1 MSRRPRPDEP
11 PIPRPDPR
19 AGEALYLQ
27 VVHAIEEGIRAGRLR
42 VGERLP
48 AERTLAADLGV
59 SRTTVTGAYQ
69 ELEARGLLRGHVGR
83 GTVVVGAPAGS
94 RRAALPWAQ
103 RASALAL
110 RAVPLSFGIPRPRA
124 DVIAFDSGWP
134 DPTLYPIEALEGFLD
149 RLPGRGTADLYLS
162 APPSGDPHLRETL
175 VGWLASRGIQ
185 TEPDR
190 VLITS
195 GAQQGINVLARAFV
209 APGDVVLTEST
220 TFQCAL
226 VALRWAGAEVV
237 GVPIDHEGIQPD
249 ALEEALERYRP
260 KLVYLIPTFHNPT
273 GAVLGRER
281 RRRVLELSARYRVPV
296 VESDLYSEISFEEP
310 PPPSLK
316 ALDAGEV
323 VIYMGSFSK
332 IAVPGLRV
340 GWVVAPPD
348 AMEAITA
355 AKEFVDLHS
364 PALTQRLA
372 AAFIG
377 SPHLERHLAVL
388 RAECRIRRDQL
399 VTSLHEHCPDLR
411 YRIPAGGYYLWA
423 QLPAPLTTAEL
434 LPEAGEHGVAIRPGP
449 QFAAGGGGHDHIR
462 LCFASLPPRAIAEG
476 IRRLGQAL
484 QAARRR
490 LDGSGRRPAAV
501 SVV

>member
-1 MSRRPRPDEP
+1 
-11 PIPRPDPR
+11 
-19 AGEALYLQ
+19 
-27 VVHAIEEGIRAGRLR
+27 
-42 VGERLP
+42 
-48 AERTLAADLGV
+48 
-59 SRTTVTGAYQ
+59 
-69 ELEARGLLRGHVGR
+69 
-83 GTVVVGAPAGS
+83 
-94 RRAALPWAQ
+94 
-103 RASALAL
+103 
-110 RAVPLSFGIPRPRA
+110 
-124 DVIAFDSGWP
+124 
-134 DPTLYPIEALEGFLD
+134 
-149 RLPGRGTADLYLS
+149 
-162 APPSGDPHLRETL
+162 
-175 VGWLASRGIQ
+175 
-185 TEPDR
+185 
-190 VLITS
+190 
-195 GAQQGINVLARAFV
+195 
-209 APGDVVLTEST
+209 
-220 TFQCAL
+220 
-226 VALRWAGAEVV
+226 
-237 GVPIDHEGIQPD
+237 
-249 ALEEALERYRP
+249 
-260 KLVYLIPTFHNPT
+260 
-273 GAVLGRER
+273 
-281 RRRVLELSARYRVPV
+281 
-296 VESDLYSEISFEEP
+296 
-310 PPPSLK
+310 
-316 ALDAGEV
+316 
-323 VIYMGSFSK
+323 MGSFSK